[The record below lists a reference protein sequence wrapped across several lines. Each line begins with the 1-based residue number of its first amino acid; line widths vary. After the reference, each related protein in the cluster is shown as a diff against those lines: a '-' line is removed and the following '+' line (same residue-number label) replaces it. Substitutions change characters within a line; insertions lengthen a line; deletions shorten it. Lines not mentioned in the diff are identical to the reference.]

1 MTPKEKAEKLVDKFI
16 NYSQQCINDKI
27 INQFNLENPAYKGSK
42 FLALMR
48 FSEKYNA
55 KQCALIAVDEIIKS
69 DPRLPNDVD
78 WDDAG
83 GTHLYYHLAQRGEAL
98 EFWEQVKE
106 EILKL

>member
-1 MTPKEKAEKLVDKFI
+1 MEARLKAIELY
-16 NYSQQCINDKI
+16 N
-27 INQFNLENPAYKGSK
+27 K
-42 FLALMR
+42 FLNSSGDSYLYGMLEHESAI
-48 FSEKYNA
+48 E
-55 KQCALIAVDEIIKS
+55 CALIAVDELIKS
-69 DPRLPNDVD
+69 DPISPNDVD

>member
-1 MTPKEKAEKLVDKFI
+1 MKLSPKEKAKELIEYYAETIKPIDFGVV
-16 NYSQQCINDKI
+16 
-27 INQFNLENPAYKGSK
+27 LERDWKTS
-42 FLALMR
+42 
-48 FSEKYNA
+48 